1 MIEGD
6 WNRENAL
13 SPEGRYKAYPVGIK
27 SIFLKNNVQILIRIL
42 LTSSINT
49 SQKKIVNEN
58 RPKSEKSFADI
69 LSTTFFEILCFK
81 FPIYYRPK
89 KKKKKIATIIDAY
102 FLTKKSQ

>member
-42 LTSSINT
+42 LTSSKNT

-58 RPKSEKSFADI
+58 RPNLLQI
-69 LSTTFFEILCFK
+69 
-81 FPIYYRPK
+81 IYYDNIDVFFDTNTMLNHPYNIGLK
-89 KKKKKIATIIDAY
+89 KYRSYIGKKISY
-102 FLTKKSQ
+102 F